1 MSKEEELSLKVEG
14 VIDSLRNCQDYIK
27 EGNSFEAEYWI
38 SNAVKEA
45 RECKT
50 NISSWA
56 DEQEKKLGEEEE
68 AKGYEVTNEKQ

>member
-1 MSKEEELSLKVEG
+1 MSKKEELSLAIETI
-14 VIDSLRNCQDYIK
+14 IDSLRNCQEYID

-38 SNAVKEA
+38 DHAVKET

-50 NISSWA
+50 NISAWA

-68 AKGYEVTNEKQ
+68 KKGYEVVK